1 MRTNAMHKPIYLFDA
16 SLYVFRAYHALSVDW
31 HDREGWPTHAVY
43 GFTRT
48 LLEFLQQTRAE
59 QIAVC
64 FDRSFGQSLRH
75 QLYPA
80 YKANREPPTEE
91 LNRQFDACIEVCRV
105 LGLSALFDQRYEAD
119 DLIASLA
126 HKCTL
131 GQRNAV
137 IVSADKDLGQLLN
150 QHVKQWDFGKGEL
163 FDAHA
168 VLAKF
173 GVEPKQMAE
182 LQALT
187 GDAIDNIPGVPGVG
201 PKTAA
206 GLLQH
211 FGSLDALLSR
221 INEAEFLRSIRGAAT
236 AAAKIKQHREAIAIS
251 HRLTRLF
258 IDAPTPD
265 LPALQRQAL
274 KADDLDALFD
284 RLGFGALLRNRA
296 KRLAG
301 LMS

>member
-1 MRTNAMHKPIYLFDA
+1 MTKPVYLFDA
-16 SLYVFRAYHALSVDW
+16 SLYVFRAYHALDVDW
-31 HDREGWPTHAVY
+31 HDSDGWPTHAVY

-59 QIAVC
+59 QLAVC

-75 QLYPA
+75 QMYPA

-105 LGLSALFDQRYEAD
+105 LGITALFDQRYEAD

-126 HKCTL
+126 HKCTAA
-131 GQRNAV
+131 QRSAV
-137 IVSADKDLGQLLN
+137 IISADKDLGQLLN
-150 QHVKQWDFGKGEL
+150 AHVKQWDFGKGEL
-163 FDAHA
+163 FDAKA
-168 VLAKF
+168 VQEKF

-206 GLLQH
+206 ALLQH

-221 INEAEFLRSIRGAAT
+221 LGEAEFLRSIRGAAS
-236 AAAKIKQHREAIAIS
+236 AAAKIKQHRDAIAIS
-251 HRLTRLF
+251 NQLTRLF
-258 IDAPTPD
+258 IDAPTPE
-265 LPALQRQAL
+265 LHALQRTVLQAD
-274 KADDLDALFD
+274 ALDALFD